1 MYQGKEYLK
10 SKLNTVKDWVK
21 TRYDYYEMKNMN
33 NLLSISIPQ
42 NLMNAYRSRLGW
54 CARAVDLLGDRLA
67 VNRFKNDSFDM
78 EYIYKD
84 NNSDIL
90 FGSAIK
96 GALISGCDFIYIYKD
111 AFENVRMQLVGG
123 KNATGIIDD
132 TTSLL
137 SEGYAVLKR
146 DPKDENNVLIDAYFT
161 PEFTEYCDYVEK
173 RVWREPNNTGKCLLV
188 PIVNEPK
195 AGNKSF
201 GHSRISRNMMNC
213 QDKAEKL
220 MTETAILAEV
230 NSWPQKWVTGLA
242 EGTEIDTLRATFSSL
257 LRFDKD
263 EDGDRPTL
271 GQFQQMSFNDHIALF
286 DNYVSTFSGMS
297 SLTRDDLGFVTEN
310 PSSAESKKA
319 ALESLRVIA
328 GKCQKDLSVGLINA
342 GFVAACLRDEFNYD
356 RKVVKDTQ
364 IIWKP
369 LVEPDAATLSGI
381 GDGIIKINQAVPGY
395 FTAENLSDL
404 IGIDGN
410 SANAGGLN
418 TNDLFGIGESNTGEG
433 F

>member
-1 MYQGKEYLK
+1 MYQGKAYLI
-10 SKLNTVKDWVK
+10 SKLNTVYDWVN
-21 TRYDYYEMKNMN
+21 TRYEYYEMKNSN
-33 NLLSISIPQ
+33 TLLSISIPQ
-42 NLMNAYRSRLGW
+42 NLMQHYRSRLGW
-54 CARAVDLLGDRLA
+54 CAKAVDLLGDRLA
-67 VNRFKNDSFDM
+67 INRFKNDSFGM
-78 EYIYKD
+78 QTIYED

-96 GALISGCDFIYIYKD
+96 GALISGCDFIWIYKD
-111 AFENVRMQLVGG
+111 DNGEVRMQLVGG

-137 SEGYAVLKR
+137 TEGYAVLKR
-146 DPKDENNVLIDAYFT
+146 DPKNQQSILLDAYFT
-161 PEFTEYCDYVEK
+161 PEYTEFCDYVEK
-173 RVWREPNNTGKCLLV
+173 RVWTVPNNTGRCLLV
-188 PIVNEPK
+188 PIINEPK

-242 EGTEIDTLRATFSSL
+242 EGTEIDSLKATFSSM

-297 SLTRDDLGFVTEN
+297 SLTRDDMGFVTEN

-328 GKCQKDLSVGLINA
+328 GKCQKDLSVGFINA
-342 GFVAACLRDEFNYD
+342 GYVAACLRDEQEYS
-356 RKVVKDTQ
+356 RTLVKDVKLL
-364 IIWKP
+364 WKP
-369 LVEPDAATLSGI
+369 LVEPDAATLSSI

-404 IGIDGN
+404 LGIEGAEVDDG
-410 SANAGGLN
+410 
-418 TNDLFGIGESNTGEG
+418 LFEFEEPVAE
-433 F
+433 

>member
-10 SKLNTVKDWVK
+10 AKLNSLYGWIN
-21 TRYDYYEMKNMN
+21 TRYNYYEMKNDV

-42 NLMNAYRSRLGW
+42 HIMNAYRSRLGW
-54 CARAVDLLGDRLA
+54 CTKAVDLLADRLA
-67 VNRFKNDSFDM
+67 VNRFHNDSFDM
-78 EYIYKD
+78 QTIYAN

-90 FGSAIK
+90 YSSAIK
-96 GALISGCDFIYIYKD
+96 GALISGCDFIWIYKD
-111 AFENVRMQLVGG
+111 DNNEVRMQLVGG

-137 SEGYAVLKR
+137 TEGYAVLKR
-146 DPKDENNVLIDAYFT
+146 DPKEQTTILLDAYFT
-161 PEFTEYCDYVEK
+161 PEYTEFCDYSEGRIWSV
-173 RVWREPNNTGKCLLV
+173 PNNAGQCLLV
-188 PIVNEPK
+188 PIINEPK
-195 AGNKSF
+195 EGNKSF
-201 GHSRISRNMMNC
+201 GHSRISKNMMSC

-220 MTETAILAEV
+220 MTETAVLAEV

-242 EGTEIDTLRATFSSL
+242 EGTQIETMKATFSSL

-271 GQFQQMSFNDHIALF
+271 GQFTQMSFGDHITLF
-286 DNYVSTFSGMS
+286 DNYVSVFSGMS

-328 GKCQKDLSVGLINA
+328 GKCQKDISVGLLNA
-342 GFVAACLRDEFNYD
+342 GFVAACLRDGFAYNRE
-356 RKVVKDTQ
+356 VIKDTK
-364 IIWKP
+364 ILWKP
-369 LVEPDAATLSGI
+369 LVEPDAATLSSI

-410 SANAGGLN
+410 ITSAGELDS
-418 TNDLFGIGESNTGEG
+418 NDIFGIGE
-433 F
+433 